1 MKINETKKS
10 GRVTRASINGV
21 RNVLTVSGKEPGY
34 HYRIV
39 NDEGDRIAQM
49 QERGYE
55 IVTDQT
61 VKVGERR
68 VANPTQEGSPV
79 MASVG
84 GGKKAFVMRI
94 PDEFYQEDKAAKA
107 KYVDDMEGSMVRTA
121 KEGNY
126 GKLELS
132 SST

>member
-10 GRVTRASINGV
+10 GRVTRASINGN

-34 HYRIV
+34 FYRVV
-39 NDEGDRIAQM
+39 NDDGDRVAQM

-55 IVTDQT
+55 IVTDPT

-84 GGKKAFVMRI
+84 GGKKAYVMRI
-94 PDEFYQEDKAAKA
+94 KDEWKKEDDAAKA
-107 KYVDDMEGSMVRTA
+107 AYVDQTEQSMVRTA

-132 SST
+132 SSV

>member
-1 MKINETKKS
+1 MKINETKRT

-21 RNVLTVSGKEPGY
+21 RNVLTVSGKDPDY
-34 HYRIV
+34 VYRIV
-39 NDEGDRIAQM
+39 NDDGDRVAQM

-55 IVTDQT
+55 IVTDST
-61 VKVGERR
+61 VTVGERR

-84 GGKKAFVMRI
+84 GGKKAYVMRI
-94 PDEFYQEDKAAKA
+94 RKDWHGEDQAAKA
-107 KYVDDMEGSMVRTA
+107 AHVAQTEGAMQSSA
-121 KEGNY
+121 KEGMY

-132 SST
+132 S

>member
-1 MKINETKKS
+1 MKINETKRT

-21 RNVLTVSGKEPGY
+21 RNVLTVSGKDPDY
-34 HYRIV
+34 VYRIV
-39 NDEGDRIAQM
+39 NDDGDRVAQM

-55 IVTDQT
+55 VVTDST
-61 VKVGERR
+61 VTVGERR

-84 GGKKAFVMRI
+84 GGKKAYVMRI
-94 PDEFYQEDKAAKA
+94 RKYWHSEDQAAKA
-107 KYVDDMEGSMVRTA
+107 AQVAQTEGAMQSSA
-121 KEGNY
+121 KEGMY

-132 SST
+132 S

>member
-1 MKINETKKS
+1 MKINETKRT

-21 RNVLTVSGKEPGY
+21 RNVLTVSGKDPDY
-34 HYRIV
+34 VYRVV
-39 NDEGDRIAQM
+39 NDDGDRVAQM

-55 IVTDQT
+55 IVTDNNVT
-61 VKVGERR
+61 VGERR

-84 GGKKAFVMRI
+84 GGKKAYVMRI
-94 PDEFYQEDKAAKA
+94 RKDWHGEDQAAKA
-107 KYVDDMEGSMVRTA
+107 AQVAQTEGAMQSSA
-121 KEGNY
+121 KEGMY

-132 SST
+132 S

>member
-1 MKINETKKS
+1 MKINETKRT

-21 RNVLTVSGKEPGY
+21 RNVLTVSGKDPDY
-34 HYRIV
+34 VYRIV
-39 NDEGDRIAQM
+39 NDDGDRVAQM

-55 IVTDQT
+55 VVTDST
-61 VKVGERR
+61 VTVGERR

-84 GGKKAFVMRI
+84 GGKKAYVMRI
-94 PDEFYQEDKAAKA
+94 RKDWHSEDQAAKA
-107 KYVDDMEGSMVRTA
+107 AQVAQTEGAMQAAA
-121 KEGNY
+121 KEGMY

-132 SST
+132 S